1 LGANY
6 FSVKIFDSIGRVEAV
21 GEVQGQYSF
30 TNPDADI
37 PGSNIKLHERFVYG
51 KPTPENLM
59 ELLNDNT
66 LADSI
71 LAAMENIKALD
82 VGAHI
87 TYGDDGNMTSVS
99 MASFDR
105 MGQKNKQWMVYGLGG
120 LPAVQLYYNYNAAGE
135 LVNSSYSQWENGHW
149 QAKSQRKRQYDSQG
163 RLTHTFEVVNGA
175 DKLMASYEYTA
186 NGNTKNKS
194 YYDQGSEVFTKQI
207 LTDIH
212 GRPTQLKYTKGNAPL
227 YTQSLTYEKPW
238 ASRMQVV
245 SHDYHQLNHSGASV
259 LNYHYSYDY
268 LGRLSEVSGPKNAN
282 YSYDNLGRL
291 TSKFEDN
298 IGVGYAYSPDRYRP
312 QFYGVT
318 GRAPNAHQ
326 VAFDYDSSGNVW
338 FDQYRSTAYK
348 LDAAGL
354 PLTAYKLKHNA
365 TYNQVT
371 NGTLPESH
379 YGDKLEMAY
388 SGGNRLWY
396 SYHSDDNMSYTE
408 ATFSGVGVYKSIDS
422 NDFSLQRL
430 DLIGGGYR
438 AMNQNGENRAYFP
451 ITDAQGNVRMYAN
464 RQGVVSAYD
473 YLPYGMTI
481 TLKEDSETDRKR
493 WQSKEYDGEH
503 DKYYFGAR
511 YFDPLFGQWMSPDP
525 AGQFANPYSY
535 GNDPINYIDPNGE
548 AVHIVAGAGI
558 GAVSGLVQ
566 CMGSSEV
573 NCVRSVT
580 VGVVA
585 GGLTAF
591 IPGLVGGI
599 GNVVAGATGLS
610 TGSGLLAAAAGE
622 AAKGAAIA
630 SLSGGVAYTAN
641 QIVEKEK
648 WDFWIF
654 SQFMLIGGVSGG
666 LAGGL
671 KGAVHYGLSD
681 RFKWQTHQTVLEYGN
696 EKAQGGIGDFS
707 YIEKMGEYVAKREN
721 IDVPVIRSND
731 IEDDGKTKFRI
742 IGGKP
747 EINISWQTGYEA
759 SGEFSASNFYTA
771 IVHEHGHIKD
781 AQGDLTE
788 LYGPYKKMLP
798 AKEASSLK
806 AFLEVRA
813 IQNETINRFYKYYDI
828 NTTQWVQKR
837 HRRFLE
843 GAKYYIE
850 NANSSG
856 RY

>member
-1 LGANY
+1 MRKKSFNTADPCMADMHYMLSPVDRINAPGEFYLQIARDVEDRFTQSITNSKGQVVASWSFDGAAEMVVLYEYDENDLLIKEYPKNNPALGKEYGYDALGRVISYRDSDRGETKTVYDKYGRARFTQNATQRALGANY

-87 TYGDDGNMTSVS
+87 TYGADGNMTSVS
-99 MASFDR
+99 MASYDR

-135 LVNSSYSQWENGHW
+135 LVNSFYSQWENDHW
-149 QAKSQRKRQYDSQG
+149 QAKSQRKRQYNSQG

-245 SHDYHQLNHSGASV
+245 NHDYHQLNHSGGASV

-268 LGRLSEVSGPKNAN
+268 LGRLSQVSGPKNAS

-312 QFYGVT
+312 KHYDVT
-318 GRAPNAHQ
+318 GSAHQ

-422 NDFSLQRL
+422 SDFNLQRL

-438 AMNQNGENRAYFP
+438 NMNQNGEGLAYFP

-464 RQGVVSAYD
+464 RQEVVSAYD

-548 AVHIVAGAGI
+548 SVVI
-558 GAVSGLVQ
+558 GALVVGAVIGGITGGVKAHNRGYGLSDWESYAYV
-566 CMGSSEV
+566 
-573 NCVRSVT
+573 
-580 VGVVA
+580 
-585 GGLTAF
+585 
-591 IPGLVGGI
+591 VGG
-599 GNVVAGATGLS
+599 
-610 TGSGLLAAAAGE
+610 AA
-622 AAKGAAIA
+622 
-630 SLSGGVAYTAN
+630 L
-641 QIVEKEK
+641 
-648 WDFWIF
+648 
-654 SQFMLIGGVSGG
+654 GG
-666 LAGGL
+666 LAGGYL
-671 KGAVHYGLSD
+671 APTVATWATGATGLATANGYAAAIAGGAASSAVGATINTAGFYAMDHTFGGGKWKTEDFFKEVGLSA
-681 RFKWQTHQTVLEYGN
+681 L
-696 EKAQGGIGDFS
+696 
-707 YIEKMGEYVAKREN
+707 
-721 IDVPVIRSND
+721 
-731 IEDDGKTKFRI
+731 
-742 IGGKP
+742 
-747 EINISWQTGYEA
+747 
-759 SGEFSASNFYTA
+759 SGEI
-771 IVHEHGHIKD
+771 IVC
-781 AQGDLTE
+781 AT
-788 LYGPYKKMLP
+788 
-798 AKEASSLK
+798 
-806 AFLEVRA
+806 
-813 IQNETINRFYKYYDI
+813 
-828 NTTQWVQKR
+828 
-837 HRRFLE
+837 
-843 GAKYYIE
+843 GAL
-850 NANSSG
+850 G
-856 RY
+856 